1 MTSSQGL
8 TASIEGKAPFIFITF
23 QGVYPCAARPGTN
36 NIPYR
41 QSFLKPTLLA
51 EDQKLPQIRPMHR
64 VFLLLATL
72 LPILAFAKSPNI
84 IYIISDDHT
93 WTDYSFMGHKVIETP
108 HIDKLAKESLTYTHG
123 YVPSS
128 LCCPSLATM
137 ITGLYPHQNKI
148 TGNEP
153 PIPTQGKRSPE
164 YAKRFAEQ
172 VALIDKGPS
181 LPRIL
186 KEKGYVSH
194 QSGKWWQGHYS
205 RGGFTH
211 GMTHGDPKRRGR
223 HGDEGLKIGREGLK
237 PIYDFIEEAGE
248 KPFFIWYAPF
258 LPHTPHN
265 PPKRLFDKYA
275 AKVDSPHVARYYA
288 MVEWFDETVGELVGH
303 IDKKGMAKDTI
314 IIYVTDNGWIQNPK
328 ARGYDMKSKRSQYDG
343 GTRTPI
349 MVRWPGT
356 VKPAVSTTPVSS
368 IDMVPT
374 VLKAVGLKP
383 TKDMRGLDLLD
394 ADAVNTR
401 KFLYGEIFLHNAVD
415 THDPAKNLTFRWGI
429 QDGWK
434 LILPHKEN
442 VTTRAGKG
450 ARGTGEIELYHLA
463 KDPFETKNLAKANA
477 KKVSQLR
484 ELIDG
489 AWDAK

>member
-1 MTSSQGL
+1 MVISQ
-8 TASIEGKAPFIFITF
+8 
-23 QGVYPCAARPGTN
+23 VV
-36 NIPYR
+36 
-41 QSFLKPTLLA
+41 LLA
-51 EDQKLPQIRPMHR
+51 STQKLLHLRRMQRVLFLLA
-64 VFLLLATL
+64 VFLPLIA
-72 LPILAFAKSPNI
+72 AAKPPNI
-84 IYIISDDHT
+84 VFILSDDQT
-93 WTDYSFMGHKVIETP
+93 WTDYSFMGHKVIQTP
-108 HIDKLAKESLTYTHG
+108 HIDRLASQSLTFTHG

-137 ITGLYPHQNKI
+137 ITGLYPHQSKI

-153 PIPTQGKRSPE
+153 PIPPQGKRSP
-164 YAKRFAEQ
+164 
-172 VALIDKGPS
+172 
-181 LPRIL
+181 
-186 KEKGYVSH
+186 GYVSH
-194 QSGKWWQGHYS
+194 QSGKWWQGNYK

-211 GMTHGDPKRRGR
+211 GMTHGDPKRGGR
-223 HGDEGLKIGREGLK
+223 HGDVGLRIGRDGLK
-237 PIYDFIEEAGE
+237 PIYDFIEEAGD

-258 LPHTPHN
+258 LPHTPHT
-265 PPKRLFDKYA
+265 PPKRLFDKYM
-275 AKVDSPHVARYYA
+275 AKVDSPHIARYYA
-288 MVEWFDETVGELVGH
+288 MVEWFDETVGDLVGH
-303 IDKKGMAKDTI
+303 IDKNGLGKDTI

-328 ARGYDMKSKRSQYDG
+328 QRGYDLKSKRSQYDG

-356 VKPAVSTTPVSS
+356 VKPAVSATPVSS

-374 VLKAVGLKP
+374 VLHALGMKP
-383 TKDMRGLDLLD
+383 TAAMRGLNLLD
-394 ADAVNTR
+394 AKAVEAR

-442 VTTRAGKG
+442 VTTRAAKG

-463 KDPFETKNLAKANA
+463 KDPFETRNLAKANTQ
-477 KKVSQLR
+477 KVALLR
-484 ELIDG
+484 KLIDG